1 MVQVSHYLMKY
12 FCEIDFTENFVKNDF
27 YKKFCEIIIMIVGK
41 FRMIFDEKIN
51 YYDFIFSDPL

>member
-12 FCEIDFTENFVKNDF
+12 FYEIDFTENFVKNDF

>member
-1 MVQVSHYLMKY
+1 MKY
-12 FCEIDFTENFVKNDF
+12 FCEINFTENFVKNDF
-27 YKKFCEIIIMIVGK
+27 YKNFCEIIIMIVGK